1 MTKRGASAP
10 FTIVSIDHS
19 SPVPLFRQL
28 YEGVRTAILSGQLA
42 AGVRVPSTRAL
53 AHEVGVSR
61 HTVLTAFELLLDEG
75 YVEGRRGAG
84 TYIAR
89 IRPDNAAPDRPAR
102 RGSDHERGTHSRRA
116 PALLSTP
123 MPTPRAWPTRD
134 DPVAFRLGMPG
145 LDVFPY
151 TLWARL
157 LARHW
162 RRSGRYL
169 LGYDDSA
176 GYRPLREAI
185 AGYLGA
191 SRGIRCTPE
200 QVVVVAGAQQ
210 AVALAAQVLLD
221 PGDAAW
227 IPDPGP
233 LGVRAALR
241 AAGARL
247 IPVPVDGE
255 GLDVTA
261 GIARHADVRL
271 VCVSP
276 SHQFPLGATMS
287 LDRRVALLAWASG
300 SDGWIIEL
308 DEHSEFRYGS
318 KPFAA
323 LHALDPAR
331 RVVYAGTFSNVLFP
345 TLRLGYLVAP
355 SDLVDMFIAARH
367 AADLYS
373 PALEQAVLAD
383 YIGDGYLAHHVR
395 QMRGVYAHRQAVL
408 ADAVARELSGVLDV
422 QRAESGT
429 HLLGWLAD
437 GRDDH
442 VAARHTRAFGVA
454 TQPLSSF
461 TLEARH
467 PGALL
472 LGYTAP
478 NEAEI
483 TAGVRQLA
491 AALAAPQSTKPL
503 RSTP

>member
-1 MTKRGASAP
+1 MSKRAATAP
-10 FTIVSIDHS
+10 FTIVSVDHT

-28 YEGVRTAILSGQLA
+28 YEGVRAAIISGQLA
-42 AGVRVPSTRAL
+42 PGVRVPSTRAL
-53 AHEVGVSR
+53 SHEVGVSR

-75 YVEGRRGAG
+75 YMEGRRGAG

-89 IRPDNAAPDRPAR
+89 IRPDDAATERLAR
-102 RGSDHERGTHSRRA
+102 RDSGHGRGTPSRRA
-116 PALLSTP
+116 STLLAAP
-123 MPTPRAWPTRD
+123 VATRSGLLKRD
-134 DPVAFRLGMPG
+134 GPVAFRVGVPG

-162 RRSGRYL
+162 RHSGRHL

-191 SRGIRCTPE
+191 SRGVHCTPA

-221 PGDAAW
+221 PGDATW

-247 IPVPVDGE
+247 IPVPVDE
-255 GLDVTA
+255 DGLDVA
-261 GIARHADVRL
+261 WGVARQAEARL

-276 SHQFPLGATMS
+276 SHQFPLGATMG
-287 LDRRVALLAWASG
+287 LDRRVALLDWAG
-300 SDGWIIEL
+300 ESDGWIIEI

-323 LHALDPAR
+323 LQALDTAQ
-331 RVVYAGTFSNVLFP
+331 RVIYAGTFSYLLFP

-355 SDLVDMFIAARH
+355 SDLVDAFVAARH

-383 YIGDGYLAHHVR
+383 YIGGGYLAHHAR
-395 QMRGVYAHRQAVL
+395 QMREVYAHRQAVL
-408 ADAVARELSGVLDV
+408 VDAVARELGGVLDV
-422 QRAESGT
+422 RRAESGM
-429 HLLGWLAD
+429 HLLGWLVD
-437 GRDDH
+437 GRDDQA
-442 VAARHTRAFGVA
+442 AARHTIAHGVE
-454 TQPLSSF
+454 TQPLSSYAME
-461 TLEARH
+461 TRRR
-467 PGALL
+467 GALL

-483 TAGVRQLA
+483 KVGVRQLA
-491 AALAAPQSTKPL
+491 AALAT
-503 RSTP
+503 RGCTER

>member
-1 MTKRGASAP
+1 MAKRAATAP
-10 FTIVSIDHS
+10 FTIVSVDHT

-28 YEGVRTAILSGQLA
+28 YEGVRAAILSGQLA
-42 AGVRVPSTRAL
+42 PGVRVPSTRAL
-53 AHEVGVSR
+53 SREVGVSR

-89 IRPDNAAPDRPAR
+89 IRPNDVASERPVR
-102 RGSDHERGTHSRRA
+102 RDPGHGRGRHSRRA
-116 PALLSTP
+116 SALLAAP
-123 MPTPRAWPTRD
+123 VPTPPGLPQWD
-134 DPVAFRLGMPG
+134 GPVAFRVGVPG

-151 TLWARL
+151 ALWARL

-191 SRGIRCTPE
+191 SRGVRCTPE

-233 LGVRAALR
+233 RGVRAALQ

-247 IPVPVDGE
+247 IPVPVDTE
-255 GLDVTA
+255 GLDVA
-261 GIARHADVRL
+261 WGVARQADARL

-276 SHQFPLGATMS
+276 SHQFPLGVTMG
-287 LDRRVALLAWASG
+287 LDRRVALLNWVGG
-300 SDGWIIEL
+300 SDGWVIEI
-308 DEHSEFRYGS
+308 DEHSEFRYGG

-323 LHALDPAR
+323 LQALDTAR
-331 RVVYAGTFSNVLFP
+331 RVIYAGTFSHLLFP

-355 SDLVDMFIAARH
+355 SDLVDTFVAARH
-367 AADLYS
+367 AADRYS
-373 PALEQAVLAD
+373 PELEQAVLAD
-383 YIGDGYLAHHVR
+383 YIGGGYLAHHAR

-408 ADAVARELSGVLDV
+408 VDAVARELGGALEVT
-422 QRAESGT
+422 RAEGGM
-429 HLLGWLAD
+429 HLVGWLVD
-437 GRDDH
+437 GRDDQA
-442 VAARHTRAFGVA
+442 AARHVIAHGVE
-454 TQPLSSF
+454 TQPLSSY
-461 TLEARH
+461 TMEARLR
-467 PGALL
+467 GALL

-483 TAGVRQLA
+483 NAGAHQLA
-491 AALAAPQSTKPL
+491 AALSARGCTA
-503 RSTP
+503 R

>member
-1 MTKRGASAP
+1 MAKRAATAL
-10 FTIVSIDHS
+10 FTIVSVDHT

-28 YEGVRTAILSGQLA
+28 YEGMRAAVLSGQLA

-53 AHEVGVSR
+53 SREVGVSR
-61 HTVLTAFELLLDEG
+61 HTVLTAFEILLDEG

-89 IRPDNAAPDRPAR
+89 IRPDDATPERPVQEGSGHR
-102 RGSDHERGTHSRRA
+102 RGTPSRRA
-116 PALLSTP
+116 STLLAAP
-123 MPTPRAWPTRD
+123 VPTQPGPSQRD
-134 DPVAFRLGMPG
+134 GPVAFRVGVPG

-162 RRSGRYL
+162 RRSGRHL

-191 SRGIRCTPE
+191 SRGVRCTPA
-200 QVVVVAGAQQ
+200 QLVVVAGAQQ

-247 IPVPVDGE
+247 IPVPVDAD
-255 GLDVTA
+255 GLDVA
-261 GIARHADVRL
+261 WGVARQADARL

-276 SHQFPLGATMS
+276 AHQFPLGATMS
-287 LDRRVALLAWASG
+287 LDRRVALLDWAAG
-300 SDGWIIEL
+300 SDGWVIEI

-323 LHALDPAR
+323 LQALDTAQ
-331 RVVYAGTFSNVLFP
+331 RVIYAGTFSHLLFP

-355 SDLVDMFIAARH
+355 SDLVDTFVGARH

-383 YIGDGYLAHHVR
+383 YIGGGYLAHHTR

-408 ADAVARELSGVLDV
+408 VNAVTRELGGVLDV
-422 QRAESGT
+422 QRAESGM
-429 HLLGWLAD
+429 HLLGWLVD
-437 GRDDH
+437 GRDDQM
-442 VAARHTRAFGVA
+442 AARHTIAHGVE
-454 TQPLSSF
+454 TQPLSSYVM
-461 TLEARH
+461 EARRR
-467 PGALL
+467 GALL
-472 LGYTAP
+472 LGYTGP

-483 TAGVRQLA
+483 NAGVRQLA
-491 AALAAPQSTKPL
+491 TALTARGCAEQ
-503 RSTP
+503 